1 MVIALKIILS
11 LFSLASAVFGRLLF
25 REYKIFNKDIETKN
39 TSLAERI
46 LVNGIIL
53 VIAAVLILVFLFSM
67 YMIFSKIQIETPF

>member
-67 YMIFSKIQIETPF
+67 YMVFSKIQIETPF

>member
-25 REYKIFNKDIETKN
+25 REYRMFNKDIETKN

-53 VIAAVLILVFLFSM
+53 VIAAVLVLVFLFSM